1 MDAQDINEKR
11 LTELEIKASYA
22 EDLLEQLNEVVVRQ
36 QQQIEAL
43 TRELL
48 QLREQRNQSGDGGAP
63 GFRSL
68 RDELPP
74 HY

>member
-1 MDAQDINEKR
+1 MTTPDPLEHR
-11 LTELEIKASYA
+11 LTELEIKFSYA
-22 EDLLEQLNEVVVRQ
+22 DDLLDTLNSQIARQ
-36 QQQIEAL
+36 QDLIDRLVAEVAEL
-43 TRELL
+43 RRRRE
-48 QLREQRNQSGDGGAP
+48 DDPAP